1 MTITQTYDQQKAQE
15 QFSQDLDK
23 ILKEIG
29 DLLKK
34 KNASYGDSVLDPIRI
49 FSKANTMEQLRV
61 RIDDKLSRLARG
73 EPGLIKE
80 DIIRDLIGYLVIHE
94 IAMAR
99 LAKAQNTWNP
109 AG

>member
-1 MTITQTYDQQKAQE
+1 MTITKTYDQQAQE
-15 QFSQDLDK
+15 RFSRDLDK
-23 ILKEIG
+23 ILGEIG

-49 FSKANTMEQLRV
+49 FSKANAMEQLRV

-73 EPGLIKE
+73 DPGLIKE

-94 IAMAR
+94 IAVAR
-99 LAKAQNTWNP
+99 LAKEQNTWNP